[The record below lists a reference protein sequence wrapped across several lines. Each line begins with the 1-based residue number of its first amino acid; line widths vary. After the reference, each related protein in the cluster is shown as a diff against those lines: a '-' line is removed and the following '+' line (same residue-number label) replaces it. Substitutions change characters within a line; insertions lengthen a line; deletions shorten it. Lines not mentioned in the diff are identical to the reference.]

1 MQVKC
6 FAGEEAP
13 KYAPDFFAASCK
25 GFWSGIFG
33 HRVSCF
39 RLFHMLCPEGI
50 SGQPAHLVRLYKG
63 AGFTCRADSYADAET
78 CNEIAER

>member
-1 MQVKC
+1 MFLSVVQVKC

-33 HRVSCF
+33 HRVSSSI
-39 RLFHMLCPEGI
+39 LPSSPSPAAMLMPCCATARTGI
-50 SGQPAHLVRLYKG
+50 LLA
-63 AGFTCRADSYADAET
+63 
-78 CNEIAER
+78 

>member
-1 MQVKC
+1 MCVQVKC

-39 RLFHMLCPEGI
+39 RLLQCGAQSI
-50 SGQPAHLVRLYKG
+50 SGQPAHQRPQGSRV
-63 AGFTCRADSYADAET
+63 FV
-78 CNEIAER
+78 

>member
-1 MQVKC
+1 MRETLLPASCGVLVLRVAIVECQSEGHVYLQVKC

-33 HRVSCF
+33 HKVS
-39 RLFHMLCPEGI
+39 
-50 SGQPAHLVRLYKG
+50 
-63 AGFTCRADSYADAET
+63 
-78 CNEIAER
+78 